1 MRGTMIQINDAPQVD
16 EADKTVIDFEAAATK
31 ITADRIAAALLH
43 IATNENVRVIEALA
57 STIVNAL
64 RSGAE
69 TKNAFVFG
77 RTRLLRYPSIIASDE
92 TPKTAAFRRIARR
105 AVSQTLNDPTR
116 GATAFHRI
124 ESAPTWSKNCLP
136 IAVFG
141 PYLFYRV

>member
-1 MRGTMIQINDAPQVD
+1 MIQTNDAPLID
-16 EADKTVIDFEAAATK
+16 EADETVIDFEAAATK
-31 ITADRIAAALLH
+31 ITTDRIAAALLH
-43 IATNENVRVIEALA
+43 IAASENVRVIEALA

-69 TKNAFVFG
+69 VKHAFVFG
-77 RTRLLRYPSIIASDE
+77 RKRLLRYPNIIATDE

-105 AVSQTLNDPTR
+105 AVSQTLNDPTH

-124 ESAPTWSKNCLP
+124 DSTPAWSKNCLP

-141 PYLFYRV
+141 SFLFYRV